1 MKFNKRIELKS
12 ISKTVFVLSF
22 GASLFFLPNFAAH
35 AQTKSRTVKSGVQTA
50 RVLITDQGYSRTSI
64 TLRRGVLTR
73 ITFLRQ
79 TDATCATEVVI
90 PAYGINRNLPLNEP
104 VVINFTPKKSGE
116 FGFTC
121 GMDMMR
127 GKLIVR

>member
-12 ISKTVFVLSF
+12 ICKTGFLLSF
-22 GASLFFLPNFAAH
+22 GASLFFLANFAAH
-35 AQTKSRTVKSGVQTA
+35 GQTKSRTVKSGVQTA
-50 RVLITDQGYSRTSI
+50 RVLITDQGYSRTRI

-79 TDATCATEVVI
+79 TDSTCATEVVI

-104 VVINFTPKKSGE
+104 VVISFTPRNKGE

-121 GMDMMR
+121 GMNMMR
-127 GKLIVR
+127 GKLIVQ

>member
-22 GASLFFLPNFAAH
+22 GASLFFFTNFAAH

-50 RVLITDQGYSRTSI
+50 RVLITDQGYSRTGI

-104 VVINFTPKKSGE
+104 VVISFTPKKSGE

-121 GMDMMR
+121 GMNMMR